1 MDNYI
6 TINLKEEGTSTVQY
20 KVNNH
25 NFEFNLDEE
34 EEEELYFVRKMSMA
48 KSKIFRE
55 ACETVVKEISIE

>member
-34 EEEELYFVRKMSMA
+34 EEELYFVRKMSMA
-48 KSKIFRE
+48 KSKMFRE

>member
-1 MDNYI
+1 MDKYI

-48 KSKIFRE
+48 KSKDIQGSLRDSSQRDFN
-55 ACETVVKEISIE
+55 